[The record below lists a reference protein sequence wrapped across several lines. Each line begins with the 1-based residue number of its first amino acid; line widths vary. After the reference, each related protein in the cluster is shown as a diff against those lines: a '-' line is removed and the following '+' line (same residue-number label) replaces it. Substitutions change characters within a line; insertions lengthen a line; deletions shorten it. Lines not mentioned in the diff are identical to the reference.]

1 MVNLLYTPDSKRSQS
16 CLRQTILVVESH
28 PTIAE
33 LLSYCLD
40 FAGYHCSVVN
50 ASQIASLTWIDNSLC
65 PSPDGIILDV
75 DIRSVVFKGP
85 LDFFQAFCVRWQTV
99 FMCTQM
105 PPLLLLTAQPNIY
118 ALLQE
123 YAIVMKPFKPVVLL
137 SNLQVLLMKQ
147 QQKAENFEAKKVLPT
162 NSCVDLIG
170 HW

>member
-1 MVNLLYTPDSKRSQS
+1 MLNLLYTPDSNRSQS

-40 FAGYHCSVVN
+40 FAGYYCSVVN
-50 ASQIASLTWIDNSLC
+50 ASQIASLTWVDNSLC

-75 DIRSVVFKGP
+75 DIRSVAFKGP

-99 FMCTQM
+99 FTYTQM
-105 PPLLLLTAQPNIY
+105 PPLLLLTAQPNICSM
-118 ALLQE
+118 LQE
-123 YAIVMKPFKPVVLL
+123 YAVVMKPFKPVVLM
-137 SNLQVLLMKQ
+137 SNLQALLMERQ
-147 QQKAENFEAKKVLPT
+147 RRAENFEAKKVLPN
-162 NSCVDLIG
+162 NSCVNLID